1 MKKLLIGVRAATS
14 RKHLRTFALILGVF
28 VLLTP
33 SRAGAQY
40 TVNNLV
46 SDLPGVAT
54 FQDPNLINPWGLAS
68 STASPIWVSN
78 NGTGTS
84 TLYNGSGQ
92 AFPVNNPL
100 VVTFSA
106 AVGSAPTGVVFNPT
120 ASFGGSPFIF
130 ATEDGTIASWKPAN
144 GTSAFLEFPA
154 GTPTGVYKGL
164 AIGNNGIE
172 NLLYAT
178 NFRAGTV
185 DVFNSSFAPAFTLP
199 AGAFTDP
206 NLPKGYAP
214 FGIQNLGGQ
223 IFVTYAQQDAAK
235 HDDVAGPGHGFVDV
249 FTTNGVLVGRLI
261 SNGPLN
267 SPWGLALPPS
277 NFGPFSNDL
286 LVGNFGDGRINVFDI
301 TTGALLGEL
310 DSNGN
315 PITIEGLWGL
325 RFGNGGNGG
334 ALDQLFFSAG
344 IPGPDE
350 IEDHGLFGDITE
362 VQTAVPEP
370 STWAMM
376 LLGFAGLGFAF
387 RQSRRKMSFA

>member
-1 MKKLLIGVRAATS
+1 MKKLLTGVRAATS
-14 RKHLRTFALILGVF
+14 RKHLRTFALMLGVC
-28 VLLTP
+28 VLLAP

-40 TVNNLV
+40 TQNNLV

-54 FQDPNLINPWGLAS
+54 FLDPNLFNPWGLAS
-68 STASPIWVSN
+68 STGSPIWVSN
-78 NGTGTS
+78 NGSGTS

-100 VVTFSA
+100 VVTIPP
-106 AVGSAPTGVVFNPT
+106 VPGSAPTGVVFNT
-120 ASFGGSPFIF
+120 AGSASFDGAAFIF
-130 ATEDGTIASWKPAN
+130 ATEGGTIAAWKGAN
-144 GTSAFLEFPA
+144 GTSAVQEAATNFA
-154 GTPTGVYKGL
+154 VYKGL

-172 NLLYAT
+172 DLLYAT

-185 DVFNSSFAPAFTLP
+185 DVFNGSFAPASTLP
-199 AGAFTDP
+199 AGAFIDP

-249 FTTNGVLVGRLI
+249 FTMNGVLVGRLI

-267 SPWGLALPPS
+267 SPWGLALAPS

-286 LVGNFGDGRINVFDI
+286 LVGNFGDGRINVFDV
-301 TTGALLGEL
+301 TTGAFLGEL

-315 PITIEGLWGL
+315 PIAIEGLWGL

-334 ALDQLFFSAG
+334 AMNQLFFSAG
-344 IPGPDE
+344 IPGPNGN
-350 IEDHGLFGDITE
+350 IEDHGLFGDIS
-362 VQTAVPEP
+362 AVPEP
-370 STWAMM
+370 STWGMM
-376 LLGFAGLGFAF
+376 LIGFAGLGFAF
-387 RQSRRKMSFA
+387 RQSRCKASFA